1 MRKGSDDGP
10 PWDAHWDT
18 WPRTGP
24 SDTELRPLHPWV
36 RHKEG
41 VRAESGHC
49 THSHSSA
56 HPASPPTCAGA
67 LSRYL
72 VVNVITS
79 LHSAVWLHH
88 HTEHWGVFVREL
100 YAGKTNLWSPVTS
113 DESLTAE
120 LVPGYTPNRRQNFQN
135 NWVLGQICSQTEFIK
150 ERAIVRLIWLRDS
163 WQEPWCERNCLGMC
177 DTQETWNNTD
187 NER

>member
-18 WPRTGP
+18 WPRAQWHRAPPTP
-24 SDTELRPLHPWV
+24 SLAPCV

-67 LSRYL
+67 LSHYL

-79 LHSAVWLHH
+79 IYSAVWLDHD
-88 HTEHWGVFVREL
+88 EHWGFSWENCMLERLFYGHLSHQMKPSRHIWCQNTLQIEDKTFRIIEFWFRFVYKL
-100 YAGKTNLWSPVTS
+100 
-113 DESLTAE
+113 SLSKSE
-120 LVPGYTPNRRQNFQN
+120 Q
-135 NWVLGQICSQTEFIK
+135 
-150 ERAIVRLIWLRDS
+150 
-163 WQEPWCERNCLGMC
+163 
-177 DTQETWNNTD
+177 
-187 NER
+187 